1 MVTQCPREG
10 YTHSA
15 LLSSSTLYSSGRGD
29 GLVCVSP
36 GPVSNGT
43 TRGLKSSTGSL
54 LHSGE
59 ELADREGEGREG
71 EREVE
76 K

>member
-1 MVTQCPREG
+1 M
-10 YTHSA
+10 
-15 LLSSSTLYSSGRGD
+15 
-29 GLVCVSP
+29 CVSP

-43 TRGLKSSTGSL
+43 TSGLKSSTGSL

-76 K
+76 E